1 MGLRKDVR
9 NSIIENTKHKKI
21 RSVRLCSK
29 IRVTPNKRFKVLT
42 IEILI
47 PNE

>member
-9 NSIIENTKHKKI
+9 ESIIRNTKHNKV
-21 RSVRLCSK
+21 RSVRLKDK
-29 IRVTPNKRFKVLT
+29 IDITPNKRFKVLT